1 MKKQQQAAI
10 TDKKFKQLQFEIKK
24 KQKLAEENF
33 MEEEYVDVHRNITKG
48 SDLSKDLE
56 QKGMITDV
64 MGPDMKMFLIEGK
77 SQLRFEV
84 YYHNFIIIKFEIS
97 QEKTRKVCSE
107 FSENGISTRCESNR

>member
-33 MEEEYVDVHRNITKG
+33 IEEEYVDVHRNITKG
-48 SDLSKDLE
+48 SDLSKDFE
-56 QKGMITDV
+56 QKGLFTDV

-84 YYHNFIIIKFEIS
+84 YYHNFIIIKFE
-97 QEKTRKVCSE
+97 
-107 FSENGISTRCESNR
+107 FSGKNKKSLL